1 MMINLNMYVTTTWA
15 LRAAVNLLW
24 IEGGGQIAR
33 EANWEPDGVRRVMR
47 TLVEMAL
54 VVKWQR

>member
-15 LRAAVNLLW
+15 LRAAVYLW
-24 IEGGGQIAR
+24 IERGGQIAR
-33 EANWEPDGVRRVMR
+33 EANWEPDGGRRVMR
-47 TLVEMAL
+47 ALGEMGM